1 MTDETQQIYKE
12 AQKKLIA
19 SLLYDGKDAQRILE
33 VVKTDDFNEPIY
45 NVIFDAIAT
54 LARDYEDVNIASVS
68 HQLEKTG
75 SLEKAGGMSRLY
87 SLRAEGE
94 DYSVEAPIHVYALII
109 KEASAKKNGEE
120 IVKKASAFF
129 KYDSGV
135 TASEAITTIQTEL
148 NEVLLGLSDESNTV
162 EISEVAD
169 DYFKTLEERKAI
181 SEENAKYS
189 YGLQGIPSLLPTI
202 DNYTSGWE
210 KGRLITIGARTGIG
224 KSIFAC
230 NSALAAIQANK
241 SVQFFTFE
249 MPASEIQDRI
259 TSAMSEV
266 PLYALKNGNINEN
279 QRKELESAVQTFK
292 ESKLLIEAEPNMTID
307 TIRAKALKR
316 AQSEQGLD
324 MIIIDYLQ
332 LIQPSNPSKPR
343 QEQVAEMAR
352 QIKLLSKQLN
362 VPVMILVQLLREK
375 QDEENSI
382 PQLKDIRESGAIA
395 QDSDVVILL
404 HREKSA
410 KDEPPKPTSVI
421 IAKNRSGPSEITVYC
436 HSLLKY
442 SLFQEQRKSEDIGE
456 ITDESIDELEDEL
469 DPDFNDDD
477 LQFDDLDDFDE
488 D

>member
-54 LARDYEDVNIASVS
+54 LARNYEDVNIASVS

-120 IVKKASAFF
+120 IIKKSSSFF

-135 TASEAITTIQTEL
+135 TAIEAITTLQSEL

-162 EISEVAD
+162 EVSEIVD
-169 DYFKTLEERKAI
+169 NYFDILDERKAI

-202 DNYTSGWE
+202 DKFTSGWE
-210 KGRLITIGARTGIG
+210 KGRMITIGARTGIG

-249 MPASEIQDRI
+249 MAASEIQDRI
-259 TSAMSEV
+259 TSAMSEI
-266 PLYALKNGNINEN
+266 PLSALKHGNINEN
-279 QRKELESAVQTFK
+279 QRKELANAINTLK

-332 LIQPSNPSKPR
+332 LIKPISEKSR
-343 QEQVAEMAR
+343 QEQVADMSRE
-352 QIKLLSKQLN
+352 IKLLSKQLN